1 MRFMKVAAGILSVVA
16 ILLIAL
22 IASFFAGG
30 TLSVDARV
38 AAVPAKDA
46 SGAFEAVADVLTAGI
61 APQVFSAEALGD
73 ASDYVLIDIN
83 FDFRNR
89 GLFAAEWLTAELAP
103 APGDVAVYSKGTE
116 AIDVPARGGNSLNL
130 KVIARAGGDLE
141 GRELQTEYYVR
152 GTRRAAEVA
161 GSE

>member
-1 MRFMKVAAGILSVVA
+1 MRVAAGILSVVA
-16 ILLIAL
+16 LLLVVL

-30 TLSVDARV
+30 TLSVGARAV
-38 AAVPAKDA
+38 SVPASDA
-46 SGAFEAVADVLTAGI
+46 LQAFDSVVEVLDAGI
-61 APQVFSAEALGD
+61 APQVFSGEEIGD
-73 ASDYVLIDIN
+73 ASGYVLIDIN

-141 GRELQTEYYVR
+141 GRELKIEYYVL
-152 GTRRAAEVA
+152 GMRRTAKVA
-161 GSE
+161 CSE